1 MATDYFGARY
11 NPDEP
16 IIVNSVFMV
25 ARIKQQLRQLICW
38 SLTSLSWYLHPVMR
52 EARSPEL
59 TIYYDRRRQ
68 TISEDPE
75 YGSFT
80 MSLYGIKKI
89 RKNSSNDSE
98 TVIGDP

>member
-1 MATDYFGARY
+1 MDTDYFGARY

-16 IIVNSVFMV
+16 IIVNSEFMV

-38 SLTSLSWYLHPVMR
+38 SLTSLSGYLHPVMR

-68 TISEDPE
+68 TISEDPIPVR
-75 YGSFT
+75 
-80 MSLYGIKKI
+80 SLFPYMISKRSGRIPATIAKH
-89 RKNSSNDSE
+89 
-98 TVIGDP
+98 